1 MKNKTNQ
8 EIRKY
13 LGHALPECRVVIHRN
28 GEIERYGSPNPS
40 DRSQDFWSYVGTV
53 AEIKAQMQRE
63 TA

>member
-28 GEIERYGSPNPS
+28 GEIERYGSPDPV
-40 DRSQDFWSYVGTV
+40 DRSQDFWANMGTV
-53 AEIKAQMQRE
+53 EEIFAQMQRE